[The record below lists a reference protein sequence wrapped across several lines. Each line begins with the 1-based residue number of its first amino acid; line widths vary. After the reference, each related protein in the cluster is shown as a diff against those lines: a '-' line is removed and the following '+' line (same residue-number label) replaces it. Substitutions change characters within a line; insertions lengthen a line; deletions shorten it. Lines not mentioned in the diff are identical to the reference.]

1 MSKLFSLN
9 FEAKIETLRLC
20 LSNLQV
26 HKDMQEEEE
35 VSIEFEQELEDVD
48 REAHSQRCRTVR
60 VVPAM
65 RRAQADFRRLA
76 GGHHRIG
83 VAARYR

>member
-1 MSKLFSLN
+1 M
-9 FEAKIETLRLC
+9 
-20 LSNLQV
+20 SNLQV
-26 HKDMQEEEE
+26 HQDMQEEEE
-35 VSIEFEQELEDVD
+35 VSILGIFEFEQELEDVD

-65 RRAQADFRRLA
+65 RRAQADFRRVA

-83 VAARYR
+83 VAARYRRY